1 MVPVEAPPLPK
12 TLIIPDRVD
21 FAAQPDHR
29 DVIEV
34 LNAFGHA
41 HATVC

>member
-1 MVPVEAPPLPK
+1 MSFENQPM
-12 TLIIPDRVD
+12 IPDRVD